1 MESKQFKTVLKYGS
15 LEYKY
20 NLSKD
25 KFVYL
30 FTPYDYYTCNFSEI
44 NNTSLDIV
52 INEVIKVIDFIE
64 KNRMTNKL
72 PINKRI
78 R

>member
-1 MESKQFKTVLKYGS
+1 MESKKLKTVLKYGS
-15 LEYKY
+15 LKY
-20 NLSKD
+20 TYNENKR

-30 FTPYDYYTCNFSEI
+30 FTPYDYYTCNFSEV
-44 NNTSLDIV
+44 NNTSLNVV
-52 INEVIKVIDFIE
+52 INEVIKVLSFIE
-64 KNRMTNKL
+64 KNIKTNKL